1 MRKALKRK
9 RTNILNTMTSMR
21 DIAGDYSS
29 QDLRDDY
36 KQKKEQIVKVL
47 STTQRGWV
55 IWFPYNCC

>member
-36 KQKKEQIVKVL
+36 KQKKEQIVKVRP
-47 STTQRGWV
+47 TQKGWGGTGSL
-55 IWFPYNCC
+55 NCC